1 MSSSSNI
8 SKTKTG
14 IIFNFEFLQAHSTIQ
29 KKYHGMN
36 HIQNTPN
43 EYATRSRYPTTT
55 PNITT
60 EEKVTNQDIPTTET
74 KLL

>member
-8 SKTKTG
+8 SKTMADS
-14 IIFNFEFLQAHSTIQ
+14 IFNSEFRHTHPTIQ
-29 KKYHGMN
+29 KKCHSMN

-60 EEKVTNQDIPTTET
+60 EEKVTNQDTLTTET